1 MALSALCLKW
11 LTTALFLAAGLIL
24 ALNLPFSVLGF
35 FLFLTGHLILIAV
48 FLQAKDWPLVSQ
60 NLMFCTIDL
69 IGIYR
74 WL

>member
-1 MALSALCLKW
+1 MAISASWLKW
-11 LTTALFLAAGLIL
+11 TTTALFLAAGLTL
-24 ALNLPFSVLGF
+24 SLKLSFSVVGF
-35 FLFLTGHLILIAV
+35 FLFLTGHIILIAV
-48 FLQAKDWPLVSQ
+48 FLKAKDWPLVSQ

>member
-1 MALSALCLKW
+1 LKLS
-11 LTTALFLAAGLIL
+11 
-24 ALNLPFSVLGF
+24 FSVVGF
-35 FLFLTGHLILIAV
+35 FLFLTGHIILIAV
-48 FLQAKDWPLVSQ
+48 FLKAKDWPLVSQ